1 MSGLARIKSALANF
15 RTDLTRSAIQPA
27 KFRPYLSGLGAVS
40 GRFGTALA
48 AFGKRMATFTPRPGK
63 IRSSLAGVAPALK
76 KSPILREGL
85 PRRGISPLVSRLFG
99 LLRRIRV
106 LERRSRR
113 QGPFWGRFI
122 PKAGTLLALSLLAT
136 AVSVRAINPLWVE
149 HLRTNTFDLYQLLSP
164 RPETEHPVVI
174 VDIDE
179 KSLTWLGQWP
189 WPRTLIARLIETLG
203 KSGARGIAFDAV
215 FPEMDRMSA
224 RHLADVLPHIDVR
237 TFRKLKKLPD
247 NETVMAKAMKTV
259 PTVLGQVGLNTWLPA
274 EKPRTKIRS
283 PFRVTVGGDPKPFLE
298 RFQSLLANV
307 PTLEKAP
314 AGVGLFSINSE
325 RDGKVR
331 RVPLLARINDD
342 IRPALTLELLRAVY
356 GTNTIITRRNEA
368 GIESV
373 VLQIRQEMGGG
384 QFVIPTDS
392 RGRIWVHFGKPDV
405 FNTPNNSSRLYVS
418 ASDVIE
424 GRVPRKRIA
433 GKLVLIGTSAE
444 GLKDMR
450 ATAVAHRMPGVE
462 VHANILESIFA
473 AESAY
478 RKALE
483 TTRQMAALEGASPRE
498 AVQIAMKTVD
508 KRSFFLRYPNYIN
521 SAEIFLTLLAGL
533 ILLVLIPRMRPLFT
547 LAGIVSVCTALIG
560 FSWYLYKEHLL
571 LFDATYP
578 GGTMLGIFAI
588 LTFSN
593 YAREA
598 AEKRQVRGAFGQ
610 YLSPTLVEQLAD
622 NPDQLTLG
630 GETKEMTVLF
640 CDVRDFTSISEEHK
654 SDPQT
659 LTALINRLL
668 TPLTD
673 VILSHD
679 GTIDKYM
686 GDCVMAFWNAPVDVA
701 DHEACACDAAL
712 DMVEALD
719 DFNVERRI
727 EFDDDEASYRPLRV
741 GIGINT
747 GECVVGNMG
756 SAQRFDYSVL
766 GDAVNLAA
774 RLETYSA
781 EYGVTIL
788 VGEETAHRV
797 ADRYALLE
805 LDMIAV
811 KGKSE
816 AVGIYGLLGDHTMLE
831 DEAFL
836 RLRESNENML
846 SAYRARDW
854 RTTERLARRCAAM
867 PHAPA
872 GLYNLYITRAG
883 ELMASPPPF
892 DWDAVY
898 VATRK

>member
-1 MSGLARIKSALANF
+1 MSELAKFKSELAKFKSGL
-15 RTDLTRSAIQPA
+15 TDTASLR
-27 KFRPYLSGLGAVS
+27 KGLRRRGLGPVV
-40 GRFGTALA
+40 
-48 AFGKRMATFTPRPGK
+48 GK
-63 IRSSLAGVAPALK
+63 
-76 KSPILREGL
+76 
-85 PRRGISPLVSRLFG
+85 LFG

-113 QGPFWGRFI
+113 QGPFWRRLL
-122 PKAGTLLALSLLAT
+122 PKTGTLLALSLLLA
-136 AVSVRAINPLWVE
+136 AVSVRIADPPWVE
-149 HLRTNTFDLYQLLSP
+149 YLRANTFDLYQTLSP
-164 RPETEHPVVI
+164 RPPISQPVVI

-189 WPRTLIARLIETLG
+189 WPRTLIARLIDVLG
-203 KSGARGIAFDAV
+203 KSGARGVAFDIV
-215 FPEMDRMSA
+215 FPEMDRLSA
-224 RHLADVLPHIDVR
+224 RHLADVLPHIDAR
-237 TFRKLKKLPD
+237 TWRKLKTLPD
-247 NETVMAKAMKTV
+247 NETVMAEAMRRV

-283 PFRVTVGGDPKPFLE
+283 PFRVTIGGDPRPFLE
-298 RFQSLLANV
+298 DFQSLLANV
-307 PTLEKAP
+307 PALEKAA

-325 RDGKVR
+325 SDGKVR

-342 IRPALTLELLRAVY
+342 LRPALTLELLRAVY

-368 GIESV
+368 GMESI
-373 VLQIRQEMGGG
+373 VLQIRPELGGG

-392 RGRIWVHFGKPDV
+392 QGRIWVHFSKPDT
-405 FNTPNNSSRLYVS
+405 FNTPNNSGRLYLS

-450 ATAVAHRMPGVE
+450 ATAVTHRMPGVE

-473 AESAY
+473 AETAY
-478 RKALE
+478 RDALE
-483 TTRQMAALEGASPRE
+483 TTRQMAVMDGESPE
-498 AVQIAMKTVD
+498 AAARTAATTVD

-521 SAEIFLTLLAGL
+521 SAELFLTLVAGL
-533 ILLVLIPRMRPLFT
+533 ILMLLIPRLRPLLT
-547 LAGIVSVCTALIG
+547 LAGIISACAALIG

-578 GGTMLGIFAI
+578 GGTMIAIFAI

-622 NPDQLTLG
+622 NPDQLKLG
-630 GETKEMTVLF
+630 GETKEMSFLF
-640 CDVRDFTSISEEHK
+640 CDVRDFTSISEDHK
-654 SDPQT
+654 TDPQA
-659 LTALINRLL
+659 LTALINQLL

-673 VILSHD
+673 VILAHD

-686 GDCVMAFWNAPVDVA
+686 GDCVMAFWNAPMDVP

-712 DMVEALD
+712 DMLEALD
-719 DFNVERRI
+719 DFNVERRYDAGPNNAG
-727 EFDDDEASYRPLRV
+727 FKPLRV

-756 SAQRFDYSVL
+756 AAQRFDYSVL

-774 RLETYSA
+774 RLETYSTD
-781 EYGVTIL
+781 YGVTIL
-788 VGEETAHRV
+788 LGEETARRIEG
-797 ADRYALLE
+797 RYALLE
-805 LDMIAV
+805 LDKIAV
-811 KGKSE
+811 RGKSE
-816 AVGIYGLLGDHTMLE
+816 VVRIYGLLGDHTLLE
-831 DEAFL
+831 DDDFK
-836 RLRESNENML
+836 RLRRTNENML

-854 RTTERLARRCAAM
+854 KTTERLAERCASM
-867 PHAPA
+867 PHAPIE
-872 GLYNLYITRAG
+872 LYRLYRAR
-883 ELMASPPPF
+883 AAQFRDAPPAI
-892 DWDAVY
+892 DWNAVSI
-898 VATRK
+898 ATEK